1 MRERMERFD
10 KYMKY
15 KGINDNQVTL
25 NCNLSQG
32 LIGQARTGK
41 SDLGSRTIDKILKKY
56 QDLSRIW
63 LLTGEGSMLNPIQ
76 QNSDGTNTQTNGNNN
91 VTTNTTNN
99 YRGCG
104 GADKQ
109 AAQEISDL
117 GDRVTILEDKPQ
129 KSFTSGRPYYNVDFL
144 GGFDLVL
151 NDNTIT
157 PEYNIDFAPLN
168 KPGVVWCNITGN
180 SMYPKLTSGA
190 IIAIREV
197 VSWKD
202 FLTFGEIYAI
212 VTTNDLRTVKIV
224 RKSENENN
232 FKLVPINTAEY
243 DEQEIPKEMI
253 ARVFEVLG
261 SINRF

>member
-1 MRERMERFD
+1 MAKIGKRLRQYFE
-10 KYMKY
+10 
-15 KGINDNQVTL
+15 
-25 NCNLSQG
+25 SQG
-32 LIGQARTGK
+32 IKQVEIANAIGVSPTYITKIYKDEREIGKEQADRWVDQFG
-41 SDLGSRTIDKILKKY
+41 
-56 QDLSRIW
+56 LSRVW

-76 QNSDGTNTQTNGNNN
+76 QNSGGTNTQTDGNNN
-91 VTTNTTNN
+91 ITTNTTNN

-109 AAQEISDL
+109 AAQDISDL
-117 GDRVTILEDKPQ
+117 GDRITILEDKPQ

-151 NDNTIT
+151 NDSTIV
-157 PEYNIDFAPLN
+157 PDYNIDFAPLN
-168 KPGVVWCNITGN
+168 KPGVMWCNITGN

-224 RKSENENN
+224 RKAENENN

-243 DEQEIPKEMI
+243 DEQEIPKEMV

>member
-1 MRERMERFD
+1 MAKIGKRLRQYFE
-10 KYMKY
+10 
-15 KGINDNQVTL
+15 
-25 NCNLSQG
+25 SQG
-32 LIGQARTGK
+32 IKQVEIANAIGVSPTYITKIYKDEREIGKEQADRWVDQFG
-41 SDLGSRTIDKILKKY
+41 
-56 QDLSRIW
+56 LSRVW

-76 QNSDGTNTQTNGNNN
+76 QNSGGTNTQTNGNNK

-109 AAQEISDL
+109 ATQEISDL
-117 GDRVTILEDKPQ
+117 GDRITILEDKPQ

-151 NDNTIT
+151 NDSTIV
-157 PEYNIDFAPLN
+157 PDYNIDFAPLN
-168 KPGVVWCNITGN
+168 KPGVMWCNITGN

-224 RKSENENN
+224 RKAENENN

-243 DEQEIPKEMI
+243 DEQEIPKEMV

>member
-1 MRERMERFD
+1 MAKIGKRLRQYFE
-10 KYMKY
+10 
-15 KGINDNQVTL
+15 
-25 NCNLSQG
+25 SQG
-32 LIGQARTGK
+32 IKQVEIANAIGVSPTYITKIYKDEREIGKEQADRWVDQFG
-41 SDLGSRTIDKILKKY
+41 
-56 QDLSRIW
+56 LSRVW
-63 LLTGEGSMLNPIQ
+63 LLTGEGSMLNPTQ
-76 QNSDGTNTQTNGNNN
+76 QNSGGTNTPTNGNNN

-117 GDRVTILEDKPQ
+117 GDRITILEDKPQ

-151 NDNTIT
+151 NDSTIV
-157 PEYNIDFAPLN
+157 PDYNIDFAPLN
-168 KPGVVWCNITGN
+168 KPGVMWCNITGN

-224 RKSENENN
+224 RKAENENN

-243 DEQEIPKEMI
+243 DEQEIPKEMV